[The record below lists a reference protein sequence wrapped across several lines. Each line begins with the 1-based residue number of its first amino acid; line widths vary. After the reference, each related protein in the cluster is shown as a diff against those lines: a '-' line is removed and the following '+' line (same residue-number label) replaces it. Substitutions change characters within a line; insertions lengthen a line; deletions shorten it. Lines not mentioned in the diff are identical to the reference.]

1 MDQDPLVR
9 EQIDAGKRFL
19 DEFEKY
25 APVHAAFW
33 LKTSDDSDWYLYVAS
48 DQISD
53 QNFDVAYGEVLRLA
67 GEIQDPNFD
76 AFRVKLIGGDNPL
89 ARAALDIHQ
98 RHPAKVPTWF
108 NGKNFGGMSVERVYI
123 YPTKVVAPPKFSTG
137 E

>member
-1 MDQDPLVR
+1 MATRSDVAWTGRSDGA
-9 EQIDAGKRFL
+9 ESAGRRRPTL
-19 DEFEKY
+19 GRV
-25 APVHAAFW
+25 APNA
-33 LKTSDDSDWYLYVAS
+33 DLYVAS

-67 GEIQDPNFD
+67 GKMQDPDFD

-89 ARAALDIHQ
+89 ARAALDIYQ
-98 RHPAKVPTWF
+98 RYPAKVPTWF

-123 YPTKVVAPPKFSTG
+123 YPTKVTAPTKFYSG